1 MCYNAVMEVMRV
13 KLALIQIEADSALNY
28 KNTEEKMLRMLETAG
43 KNCAE
48 FSILPE
54 CTYPGYMAGF
64 NRQNYSQALEFND
77 ELLMKIG
84 NIAQKY
90 SMFIAVGICVGEAN
104 ILRNAGIVFNQM
116 GEIIHRAYKSN
127 LWHFDH
133 KCFSAGEEFKTFDT
147 PWGKMGMIIC
157 ADGRI
162 PEITRILALDG
173 AKMIIDLVN
182 LTSSSAKVKE
192 FTNPQYEY
200 YINVRAF
207 ENKVWFAVCSK
218 MGVEDNCVCNLGR
231 SMVVNPNGEYVS
243 QLTSEVEDILYC
255 NVDLNQD
262 FGKTLSRNP
271 ELYTII
277 TQENENLPVVQY
289 INQPVIPA
297 ESQFFTSSVQF
308 HATNLA
314 EYEEK
319 AKRYITMNSYCDGN
333 IVFLPQTTFCTQ
345 PQKLYDAVSKYITEE
360 IAIIVSK
367 ESDEEK
373 FALALDKTGIIG
385 IWHKTKEEKNV
396 PYACISTKYGKIGVI
411 FDNEFY
417 IPEIARCYMLMG
429 CHILFVSDSER
440 RVMDNKFL
448 YTRASENKIYLVRN
462 SVAEDDSTTI
472 VNPNGKTAAV
482 SVKGAEQ
489 IICTYTLP
497 LLSASKGVVPGTD
510 VVMGRF
516 GRLYGR
522 LIGK

>member
-1 MCYNAVMEVMRV
+1 MLV
-13 KLALIQIEADSALNY
+13 KLALIQIQADSAENF
-28 KNTEEKMLRMLETAG
+28 KNTEEKILGMLETAG
-43 KNCAE
+43 KNGAD
-48 FSILPE
+48 FSVLPE
-54 CTYPGYMAGF
+54 CTYPAYMAGF
-64 NRQNYSQALEFND
+64 NRENYSQALEFND

-84 NIAQKY
+84 NIAHKY
-90 SMFIAVGICVGEAN
+90 SMFIAVGISMNEENV
-104 ILRNAGIVFNQM
+104 LRNAGVVFNQK
-116 GEIIHRAYKSN
+116 GEIIHSTYKSN

-133 KCFSAGEEFKTFDT
+133 KCFTAGEEFKTFDT
-147 PWGKMGMIIC
+147 TWGKMGMIIC

-182 LTSSSAKVKE
+182 LTSSAAEVKD

-207 ENKVWFAVCSK
+207 ENKVWFAVSSK

-243 QLTSEVEDILYC
+243 QLTSDVEEILYC
-255 NVDLNQD
+255 DVDLTQD
-262 FGKTLSRNP
+262 FGKPLRRNP

-277 TQENENLPVVQY
+277 TEENENLPVVQY
-289 INQPVIPA
+289 MNKPIVPS

-308 HATNLA
+308 KAENL
-314 EYEEK
+314 EDYEGK
-319 AKRYITMNSYCDGN
+319 VKRYFEMNSYCDGN

-360 IAIIVSK
+360 IAIVVAK

-385 IWHKTKEEKNV
+385 IWHKTKEDKNV
-396 PYACISTKYGKIGVI
+396 PYSCVNTKYGKIGVI
-411 FDNEFY
+411 FDDELY

-429 CHILFVSDSER
+429 CHILFVSDSKKR
-440 RVMDNKFL
+440 TMDNKFL

-472 VNPNGKTAAV
+472 INPDGKISAV
-482 SVKGAEQ
+482 SVKGTEQ
-489 IICTYTLP
+489 IICAYTLP
-497 LLSASKGVVPGTD
+497 LLSATKGVVPGTD

-522 LIGK
+522 LLRK